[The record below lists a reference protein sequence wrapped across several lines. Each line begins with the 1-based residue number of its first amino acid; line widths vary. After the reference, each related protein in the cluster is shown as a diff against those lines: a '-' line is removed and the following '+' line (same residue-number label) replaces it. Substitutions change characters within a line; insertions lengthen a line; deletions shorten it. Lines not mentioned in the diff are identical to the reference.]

1 MIVES
6 RREARRSN
14 AALLAT
20 SLRREQWAK
29 NFLLFAGLLF
39 GGRLLEPDAVLK
51 AIAAFAVFCA
61 LSSAIYL
68 VNDIWDRDADR
79 RHPLKQ
85 TRPIASGEIGVRLA
99 GWSAAILIAGATAVA
114 WVLNS
119 VFGAIATG
127 YVLLLLLY
135 STTLKHIVILDVLA
149 IAGGFVL
156 RAVAGAVAVTV
167 PIGSWLLVCTTLL
180 ALVPGAQQ
188 AAPRACPSRRWR
200 TSPSAHPRAVQ
211 PLSTRSDDL
220 GCHCFHADCLHS
232 LYLECRNGTA
242 PGHAFSWFHRA
253 VCALRNLPISLFGA
267 SETRGGQSGGNAADR
282 PPIAGMRGIMGR
294 YRGPSYVLANRTLTY
309 ATRDRG
315 SRDAHTPIIQY
326 APPESRS
333 CEPGRRP
340 SSRTTGG

>member
-20 SLRREQWAK
+20 SLRPEQWAK

-99 GWSAAILIAGATAVA
+99 AWSAAILIAAATAVA

-180 ALVPGAQQ
+180 ALFLALSKRRHELVLLGDGAPHHRRILEQYSPYLLDQMISVVTASTLIAYTVFTLSAETAQRLGTPFLGFTVPFVLYGIF
-188 AAPRACPSRRWR
+188 RY
-200 TSPSAHPRAVQ
+200 
-211 PLSTRSDDL
+211 
-220 GCHCFHADCLHS
+220 
-232 LYLECRNGTA
+232 LYLV
-242 PGHAFSWFHRA
+242 HQK
-253 VCALRNLPISLFGA
+253 
-267 SETRGGQSGGNAADR
+267 RGGGSPAEMLLTDR
-282 PPIAGMRGIMGR
+282 PLLVCVALWAGTVVVLMYSPIGR
-294 YRGPSYVLANRTLTY
+294 
-309 ATRDRG
+309 
-315 SRDAHTPIIQY
+315 
-326 APPESRS
+326 
-333 CEPGRRP
+333 
-340 SSRTTGG
+340 